1 MSWLHNIHLVTA
13 LAMAVGFVIV
23 ASLMLAAIEQ

>member
-1 MSWLHNIHLVTA
+1 MIDPFIVVAT
-13 LAMAVGFVIV
+13 AVGFVIV